1 MNIVQIL
8 GQLAPAIFDTID
20 KTVLDKDLALQL
32 KADLA
37 TQMADNKGQMAQAAA
52 GIVTAEI
59 QGESWLQRSWRP
71 MLMIWFSVLIGAYWF
86 GFVPANMPDAV
97 VADLF
102 QLVQIGI
109 GGYVIG
115 RSGEKIAATI
125 APSMGRG

>member
-32 KADLA
+32 KHDLA
-37 TQMADNKGQMAQAAA
+37 TQMSDTKGDMAKAAA

-71 MLMIWFSVLIGAYWF
+71 MLMLWFSVLIGAYWF